1 VRQHRCVPGGAAR
14 DLNCSDFQRLLVDTD
29 VDLAPDASFRATM
42 FAGVPLTFPF
52 YLDPCAVDKQVQWA
66 LRARYG
72 MITASVL
79 WRRQMVLKS
88 GTTQSSPVSRSRLST
103 KPVIWRSAIPKS
115 TFLVRHAWMAAS
127 LNVRDLPLLP
137 EGSASQFISGSN
149 QIVSDPRR
157 FSAAL

>member
-1 VRQHRCVPGGAAR
+1 
-14 DLNCSDFQRLLVDTD
+14 
-29 VDLAPDASFRATM
+29 
-42 FAGVPLTFPF
+42 
-52 YLDPCAVDKQVQWA
+52 
-66 LRARYG
+66 
-72 MITASVL
+72 
-79 WRRQMVLKS
+79 MVLKS